1 MRLHRSRLAFAA
13 LSVLGAMTLAVAVAA
28 ADLPRLPKPILVPK
42 GEDSPGLVTFNHE
55 SHVDPAKPSCLACHP
70 RLFPML
76 KESAPKK
83 GAMTHE
89 KMDQGQYCGAC
100 HAKGKTA
107 FAFEDGCENCH
118 AE

>member
-1 MRLHRSRLAFAA
+1 MRHHRSRLAFAA
-13 LSVLGAMTLAVAVAA
+13 LFVLLGAAAVTA
-28 ADLPRLPKPILVPK
+28 ADLPRLPKPILLPK
-42 GEDSPGLVTFNHE
+42 GEDSPGQVTFNHE
-55 SHVDPAKPSCLACHP
+55 SHVDAAKPSCLACHP

-83 GAMTHE
+83 GALTHAQ
-89 KMDQGQYCGAC
+89 MDEGQSCGAC

-107 FAFEDGCENCH
+107 FAFEDACENCH

>member
-1 MRLHRSRLAFAA
+1 MRLHRSRLAVAA
-13 LSVLGAMTLAVAVAA
+13 LFVLLGAAAVAA
-28 ADLPRLPKPILVPK
+28 ADLPRLPRPILVPR
-42 GEDSPGLVTFNHE
+42 GEDSPGQVTFNHE
-55 SHVDPAKPSCLACHP
+55 SHVDAAKPACLSCHP
-70 RLFPML
+70 KLFPML

-107 FAFEDGCENCH
+107 FAFDDGCENCH